1 MPLSQKNQNIKQKQC
16 YNKLNKDFKNDPHQ
30 REKKKKGLLG
40 ELVQN
45 ANSWNSLRDSD
56 PIHVD
61 RPQDSSF

>member
-1 MPLSQKNQNIKQKQC
+1 MIHIK
-16 YNKLNKDFKNDPHQ
+16 
-30 REKKKKGLLG
+30 EKEKKGLLG

-45 ANSWNSLRDSD
+45 ANSWNFLRDSD